1 MEPPDLPPPHTDLNS
16 PKIFSNHKILFIG
29 VWGNENKILLS
40 LGDVEK
46 IVSGYNIYIIST
58 HYLYIIFVRF
68 LSKDLL
74 IEECHLQ
81 FQTSS
86 S

>member
-16 PKIFSNHKILFIG
+16 PKIFSNHEILFIG

-46 IVSGYNIYIIST
+46 IVLGYKIYISNTI
-58 HYLYIIFVRF
+58 YIIFVRF
-68 LSKDLL
+68 LNKDLL

-86 S
+86 N